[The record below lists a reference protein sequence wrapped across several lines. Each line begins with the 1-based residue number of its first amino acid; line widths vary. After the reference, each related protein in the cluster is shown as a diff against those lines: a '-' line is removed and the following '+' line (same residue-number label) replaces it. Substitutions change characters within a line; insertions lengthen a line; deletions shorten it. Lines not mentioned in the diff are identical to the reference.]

1 MAISEPEK
9 HFSPLMVDGAVPREQ
24 GVYFG
29 ARGEEGRVSIV
40 HFPAVP
46 VPPEEVRQMYLFG
59 GA

>member
-1 MAISEPEK
+1 MPHTHK
-9 HFSPLMVDGAVPREQ
+9 Q

-29 ARGEEGRVSIV
+29 ARGEEGRVSVV

-46 VPPEEVRQMYLFG
+46 VPPNEVRQMSLFE